1 MDSRVSLTPFFQ
13 YTQACPS
20 HGRLTFVAI
29 VNVKFPSASVSVVTL
44 ALVSVIKGGGYR
56 LVHVTIHWFR
66 VDWYSSVFAC
76 DENIGVVSVGSN
88 VTITIGYVFLRVA
101 QSLYSL

>member
-1 MDSRVSLTPFFQ
+1 M
-13 YTQACPS
+13 
-20 HGRLTFVAI
+20 
-29 VNVKFPSASVSVVTL
+29 
-44 ALVSVIKGGGYR
+44 
-56 LVHVTIHWFR
+56 HVTIHWFR
-66 VDWYSSVFAC
+66 VDWYLSVFAC